1 MLKDDE
7 KALYMVLPEDT
18 HTKLKSV
25 ASVRKTTM
33 TAMLI
38 DWVTALEIDP
48 DEV

>member
-7 KALYMVLPEDT
+7 KALYMILPKII

-25 ASVRKTTM
+25 ASVRSTTM
-33 TAMLI
+33 TAMFVE
-38 DWVTALEIDP
+38 WVESLEIDP